1 MNGHEEK
8 ATLVGRVRRSD
19 DGGVPVEN
27 VIVRPRP
34 GAAGRRGILLEI
46 LLRVGNTRVVVVSR
60 FARSWPRGD
69 GRGEVRGAFPRRLE
83 TRHASPRLA
92 IASFRATRGL
102 PGKPPRRATRA
113 RSRRAPRRT
122 ACTRTWS
129 SLVMRFE
136 AIAGVRPS
144 LGRAPVYATPFG
156 SPPLESPRL
165 ARLEEASK
173 KSAVGEGEACATR
186 QAASRDEICARFQSQ
201 KKCGQKARQLRTVV
215 AKCFAKLPPP
225 ALVPHSPPRAS
236 HQRKR
241 PVDRVTPLAL
251 ARKLSRD
258 RLRIHP
264 KRTTPC
270 LVPPP
275 PPCWWPSRS
284 ASPPPAFRRSTT
296 SCTAR
301 GPPTPASSSGRSWT

>member
-1 MNGHEEK
+1 M
-8 ATLVGRVRRSD
+8 
-19 DGGVPVEN
+19 
-27 VIVRPRP
+27 
-34 GAAGRRGILLEI
+34 EI

-156 SPPLESPRL
+156 SPPLESLSVGAARRSVEKIKNRQSAKGGRARHVRRL
-165 ARLEEASK
+165 RATRFARVSSHR
-173 KSAVGEGEACATR
+173 KSAVKKRVSFEPSSR
-186 QAASRDEICARFQSQ
+186 NASQN
-201 KKCGQKARQLRTVV
+201 
-215 AKCFAKLPPP
+215 
-225 ALVPHSPPRAS
+225 
-236 HQRKR
+236 
-241 PVDRVTPLAL
+241 
-251 ARKLSRD
+251 
-258 RLRIHP
+258 
-264 KRTTPC
+264 
-270 LVPPP
+270 
-275 PPCWWPSRS
+275 
-284 ASPPPAFRRSTT
+284 FRRRR
-296 SCTAR
+296 SCPTLPR
-301 GPPTPASSSGRSWT
+301 GLPIKGRDLSIE

>member
-1 MNGHEEK
+1 
-8 ATLVGRVRRSD
+8 
-19 DGGVPVEN
+19 
-27 VIVRPRP
+27 
-34 GAAGRRGILLEI
+34 
-46 LLRVGNTRVVVVSR
+46 
-60 FARSWPRGD
+60 
-69 GRGEVRGAFPRRLE
+69 
-83 TRHASPRLA
+83 
-92 IASFRATRGL
+92 
-102 PGKPPRRATRA
+102 
-113 RSRRAPRRT
+113 
-122 ACTRTWS
+122 
-129 SLVMRFE
+129 MRFE

-156 SPPLESPRL
+156 SPPLESL
-165 ARLEEASK
+165 SVGAARRSVEK
-173 KSAVGEGEACATR
+173 IVGEGEACATR

-241 PVDRVTPLAL
+241 PVDRVTPPAL

-296 SCTAR
+296 SCMAR

>member
-8 ATLVGRVRRSD
+8 ATLVRRVRRSD

-156 SPPLESPRL
+156 SPPLESLRL

-173 KSAVGEGEACATR
+173 KSTVKRGSRARHVRRLRATR
-186 QAASRDEICARFQSQ
+186 FARVSSHRKSAVKKRVSFEPSSRNASQN
-201 KKCGQKARQLRTVV
+201 
-215 AKCFAKLPPP
+215 
-225 ALVPHSPPRAS
+225 
-236 HQRKR
+236 
-241 PVDRVTPLAL
+241 
-251 ARKLSRD
+251 
-258 RLRIHP
+258 
-264 KRTTPC
+264 
-270 LVPPP
+270 
-275 PPCWWPSRS
+275 
-284 ASPPPAFRRSTT
+284 FRRRR
-296 SCTAR
+296 SCPTLPR
-301 GPPTPASSSGRSWT
+301 GLPIKGRDLSIE